1 MRRRPALQVQ
11 TGPGGTPAAKRSKIR
26 GGRRIWI
33 RSKRK
38 AGPSDSLAD
47 LSAEARRAKADVH
60 ATRRRKRNPPP
71 KNHLPDDGTA
81 LARLGPPSRMR
92 RGSRQV
98 DVHIIAQSMRA
109 ERSSPF
115 VARAEEA
122 RAPPRS
128 HARAVPATVPR
139 CPRFETRLS
148 DNRSLR
154 RVAMVLRA
162 PH

>member
-1 MRRRPALQVQ
+1 MRRRPALKVQ
-11 TGPGGTPAAKRSKIR
+11 TGPGGTPAAKRSQIR

-33 RSKRK
+33 RSKRR
-38 AGPSDSLAD
+38 SS
-47 LSAEARRAKADVH
+47 R
-60 ATRRRKRNPPP
+60 ATRSPTCPP
-71 KNHLPDDGTA
+71 KLEERRRTFTPREGGSEAHCPKIISPMMGTV
-81 LARLGPPSRMR
+81 LARLSPPSRMR

-115 VARAEEA
+115 VARVEEA

-154 RVAMVLRA
+154 RFAMVLRA